1 MGIDMKKEI
10 KISDLWKRGPKE
22 PKAEKPPKE
31 PKQAKEPKPPKEKKE
46 RRLGRGTKE
55 KVAAIEAKSGPPVRD
70 IPLMRAFNL
79 LPKEEV
85 RAEKESKQSAIPHV
99 IVALAGVLVFAAL
112 AAFYLSSSAGGDQ
125 EVRGARRSPRRPR
138 EPAGAREAAAGAD
151 RGGSIDSERS
161 ARTAA
166 LSTALADRL
175 AWDRVLRE
183 LALVL
188 PADVTLATLDA
199 TAPSPGSA
207 GAATSG
213 AVSSFRVTGTSVSQA
228 SVARLLSR
236 LQVIPELQN
245 VQLEFATASDD
256 PAVPGVNFAITASVR
271 QGAVVVKK
279 QIPIWPVIGLAI
291 LMAGRGRIHG
301 RHPAEA
307 SGVRAARRAD
317 RRDADE
323 GERRAARFPSSAAG
337 DGDQGRRRLRGLEGD
352 ARHRRHAGDHSR
364 PELGRR
370 GHGDQVPLD
379 PAERADAQDRRTA
392 RSDHP
397 HLRGQLLRP
406 HRFPLPSAAT
416 SSRCATDTWPRR
428 AGSSPST
435 P

>member
-31 PKQAKEPKPPKEKKE
+31 PKRAKEPKPPKEKKE

-70 IPLMRAFNL
+70 IPLMHAFNL

-85 RAEKESKQSAIPHV
+85 RTEKESKQSAIPHV

-112 AAFYLSSSAGGDQ
+112 AAFYLSSSAAVTKKSGELDDL
-125 EVRGARRSPRRPR
+125 RGQLASLQVPEKQPQAPS
-138 EPAGAREAAAGAD
+138 EGPN
-151 RGGSIDSERS
+151 IDSERA

-188 PADVTLATLDA
+188 PADVTLVTLDA

-213 AVSSFRVTGTSVSQA
+213 GVSSFRVTGTSASQA

-245 VQLEFATASDD
+245 VQLEFATASED

-271 QGAVVVKK
+271 QGAV
-279 QIPIWPVIGLAI
+279 
-291 LMAGRGRIHG
+291 
-301 RHPAEA
+301 
-307 SGVRAARRAD
+307 S
-317 RRDADE
+317 
-323 GERRAARFPSSAAG
+323 
-337 DGDQGRRRLRGLEGD
+337 
-352 ARHRRHAGDHSR
+352 
-364 PELGRR
+364 
-370 GHGDQVPLD
+370 
-379 PAERADAQDRRTA
+379 
-392 RSDHP
+392 
-397 HLRGQLLRP
+397 
-406 HRFPLPSAAT
+406 
-416 SSRCATDTWPRR
+416 
-428 AGSSPST
+428 
-435 P
+435 

>member
-31 PKQAKEPKPPKEKKE
+31 PKKAKEPKPPKEKKE

-70 IPLMRAFNL
+70 IPLMHAFNL

-112 AAFYLSSSAGGDQ
+112 AAFYLSSSAAVTKKSGELDDLRGDLASLQ
-125 EVRGARRSPRRPR
+125 VPEKQPQAPSEGPN
-138 EPAGAREAAAGAD
+138 
-151 RGGSIDSERS
+151 IDSERA

-188 PADVTLATLDA
+188 PADVTLVTLDA

-213 AVSSFRVTGTSVSQA
+213 GVSSFRVTGTSASQA

-245 VQLEFATASDD
+245 VQLEFATASED

-271 QGAVVVKK
+271 QGAV
-279 QIPIWPVIGLAI
+279 
-291 LMAGRGRIHG
+291 
-301 RHPAEA
+301 
-307 SGVRAARRAD
+307 S
-317 RRDADE
+317 
-323 GERRAARFPSSAAG
+323 
-337 DGDQGRRRLRGLEGD
+337 
-352 ARHRRHAGDHSR
+352 
-364 PELGRR
+364 
-370 GHGDQVPLD
+370 
-379 PAERADAQDRRTA
+379 
-392 RSDHP
+392 
-397 HLRGQLLRP
+397 
-406 HRFPLPSAAT
+406 
-416 SSRCATDTWPRR
+416 
-428 AGSSPST
+428 
-435 P
+435 

>member
-31 PKQAKEPKPPKEKKE
+31 PKKAKEPKPPKEKKE

-70 IPLMRAFNL
+70 IPLMHAFNL

-85 RAEKESKQSAIPHV
+85 RTEKESKQSAIPHV

-112 AAFYLSSSAGGDQ
+112 AAFYLSSSAAVTKKSGELDDLRGDLASLQ
-125 EVRGARRSPRRPR
+125 VPEKQPQAPSEGPN
-138 EPAGAREAAAGAD
+138 
-151 RGGSIDSERS
+151 IDSERA

-188 PADVTLATLDA
+188 PADVTLVTLDA

-213 AVSSFRVTGTSVSQA
+213 GVSSFRVTGTSASQA

-236 LQVIPELQN
+236 LQVIPELQS
-245 VQLEFATASDD
+245 VQLEFATASED

-271 QGAVVVKK
+271 QGAV
-279 QIPIWPVIGLAI
+279 
-291 LMAGRGRIHG
+291 
-301 RHPAEA
+301 
-307 SGVRAARRAD
+307 S
-317 RRDADE
+317 
-323 GERRAARFPSSAAG
+323 
-337 DGDQGRRRLRGLEGD
+337 
-352 ARHRRHAGDHSR
+352 
-364 PELGRR
+364 
-370 GHGDQVPLD
+370 
-379 PAERADAQDRRTA
+379 
-392 RSDHP
+392 
-397 HLRGQLLRP
+397 
-406 HRFPLPSAAT
+406 
-416 SSRCATDTWPRR
+416 
-428 AGSSPST
+428 
-435 P
+435 

>member
-31 PKQAKEPKPPKEKKE
+31 PKRAKEPKPPKEKKE
-46 RRLGRGTKE
+46 RRLGRRTKE

-85 RAEKESKQSAIPHV
+85 RTEKESKQSAIPHV

-112 AAFYLSSSAGGDQ
+112 AAFYLSSSAAVTKKSGELDDL
-125 EVRGARRSPRRPR
+125 RGELASLQVPEKQPQAPS
-138 EPAGAREAAAGAD
+138 EGPN
-151 RGGSIDSERS
+151 IDSERA

-188 PADVTLATLDA
+188 PADVTLVTLDA

-213 AVSSFRVTGTSVSQA
+213 GVSSFRVTGTSASQA

-245 VQLEFATASDD
+245 VQLEFATASED

-271 QGAVVVKK
+271 QGAV
-279 QIPIWPVIGLAI
+279 
-291 LMAGRGRIHG
+291 
-301 RHPAEA
+301 
-307 SGVRAARRAD
+307 S
-317 RRDADE
+317 
-323 GERRAARFPSSAAG
+323 
-337 DGDQGRRRLRGLEGD
+337 
-352 ARHRRHAGDHSR
+352 
-364 PELGRR
+364 
-370 GHGDQVPLD
+370 
-379 PAERADAQDRRTA
+379 
-392 RSDHP
+392 
-397 HLRGQLLRP
+397 
-406 HRFPLPSAAT
+406 
-416 SSRCATDTWPRR
+416 
-428 AGSSPST
+428 
-435 P
+435 

>member
-1 MGIDMKKEI
+1 M
-10 KISDLWKRGPKE
+10 
-22 PKAEKPPKE
+22 
-31 PKQAKEPKPPKEKKE
+31 
-46 RRLGRGTKE
+46 
-55 KVAAIEAKSGPPVRD
+55 RD

-112 AAFYLSSSAGGDQ
+112 AAFYLSSSAAVTKKSGELDDLRGDLASLQ
-125 EVRGARRSPRRPR
+125 VPEKQPQAPTEGA
-138 EPAGAREAAAGAD
+138 
-151 RGGSIDSERS
+151 SIDSERS

-256 PAVPGVNFAITASVR
+256 PAEPGVNFAITASVR
-271 QGAVVVKK
+271 QGAV
-279 QIPIWPVIGLAI
+279 
-291 LMAGRGRIHG
+291 
-301 RHPAEA
+301 
-307 SGVRAARRAD
+307 S
-317 RRDADE
+317 
-323 GERRAARFPSSAAG
+323 
-337 DGDQGRRRLRGLEGD
+337 
-352 ARHRRHAGDHSR
+352 
-364 PELGRR
+364 
-370 GHGDQVPLD
+370 
-379 PAERADAQDRRTA
+379 
-392 RSDHP
+392 
-397 HLRGQLLRP
+397 
-406 HRFPLPSAAT
+406 
-416 SSRCATDTWPRR
+416 
-428 AGSSPST
+428 
-435 P
+435 

>member
-31 PKQAKEPKPPKEKKE
+31 PKKAKEPKPPKEKKE
-46 RRLGRGTKE
+46 RRLGRGNKE

-112 AAFYLSSSAGGDQ
+112 AAFYLSSSAAVTKKSGELDDLRGDLASLQVPEKQPQAPTGG
-125 EVRGARRSPRRPR
+125 AN
-138 EPAGAREAAAGAD
+138 
-151 RGGSIDSERS
+151 IDSERS

-188 PADVTLATLDA
+188 PADVRLATLDA

-245 VQLEFATASDD
+245 VQLEFATASED

-271 QGAVVVKK
+271 QGAV
-279 QIPIWPVIGLAI
+279 
-291 LMAGRGRIHG
+291 
-301 RHPAEA
+301 
-307 SGVRAARRAD
+307 S
-317 RRDADE
+317 
-323 GERRAARFPSSAAG
+323 
-337 DGDQGRRRLRGLEGD
+337 
-352 ARHRRHAGDHSR
+352 
-364 PELGRR
+364 
-370 GHGDQVPLD
+370 
-379 PAERADAQDRRTA
+379 
-392 RSDHP
+392 
-397 HLRGQLLRP
+397 
-406 HRFPLPSAAT
+406 
-416 SSRCATDTWPRR
+416 
-428 AGSSPST
+428 
-435 P
+435 

>member
-31 PKQAKEPKPPKEKKE
+31 PKKAKEPKPPKEKKE
-46 RRLGRGTKE
+46 RRLGRRTKE

-85 RAEKESKQSAIPHV
+85 RTEKESKQSAIPHV

-112 AAFYLSSSAGGDQ
+112 AAFYLSSSAAVTKKSGELDDL
-125 EVRGARRSPRRPR
+125 RGQLASLQVPEKQPQAPS
-138 EPAGAREAAAGAD
+138 EGPN
-151 RGGSIDSERS
+151 IDSERA

-188 PADVTLATLDA
+188 PADVTLVTLDA

-213 AVSSFRVTGTSVSQA
+213 GVSSFRVTGTSASQA

-245 VQLEFATASDD
+245 VQLEFATASED

-271 QGAVVVKK
+271 QGAV
-279 QIPIWPVIGLAI
+279 
-291 LMAGRGRIHG
+291 
-301 RHPAEA
+301 
-307 SGVRAARRAD
+307 S
-317 RRDADE
+317 
-323 GERRAARFPSSAAG
+323 
-337 DGDQGRRRLRGLEGD
+337 
-352 ARHRRHAGDHSR
+352 
-364 PELGRR
+364 
-370 GHGDQVPLD
+370 
-379 PAERADAQDRRTA
+379 
-392 RSDHP
+392 
-397 HLRGQLLRP
+397 
-406 HRFPLPSAAT
+406 
-416 SSRCATDTWPRR
+416 
-428 AGSSPST
+428 
-435 P
+435 

>member
-22 PKAEKPPKE
+22 PKADKPPKE
-31 PKQAKEPKPPKEKKE
+31 PKKAKEPKPPREKKE

-70 IPLMRAFNL
+70 IPLMHAFNL

-85 RAEKESKQSAIPHV
+85 RTEKESKQSAIPHV

-112 AAFYLSSSAGGDQ
+112 AAFYLSSSAAVTKKSGELDDLRGDLASLQ
-125 EVRGARRSPRRPR
+125 VPEKQPQAPSEGPN
-138 EPAGAREAAAGAD
+138 
-151 RGGSIDSERS
+151 IDSERA

-188 PADVTLATLDA
+188 PADVTLVTLDA

-213 AVSSFRVTGTSVSQA
+213 GVSSFRVTGTSASQA

-245 VQLEFATASDD
+245 VQLEFATASED

-271 QGAVVVKK
+271 QGAV
-279 QIPIWPVIGLAI
+279 
-291 LMAGRGRIHG
+291 
-301 RHPAEA
+301 
-307 SGVRAARRAD
+307 S
-317 RRDADE
+317 
-323 GERRAARFPSSAAG
+323 
-337 DGDQGRRRLRGLEGD
+337 
-352 ARHRRHAGDHSR
+352 
-364 PELGRR
+364 
-370 GHGDQVPLD
+370 
-379 PAERADAQDRRTA
+379 
-392 RSDHP
+392 
-397 HLRGQLLRP
+397 
-406 HRFPLPSAAT
+406 
-416 SSRCATDTWPRR
+416 
-428 AGSSPST
+428 
-435 P
+435 

>member
-22 PKAEKPPKE
+22 PKAEKAPKE
-31 PKQAKEPKPPKEKKE
+31 PKKAKEPKPPKEKKE
-46 RRLGRGTKE
+46 RRFGRGTKE

-85 RAEKESKQSAIPHV
+85 RTEKESKQSAIPHV

-112 AAFYLSSSAGGDQ
+112 AAFYLSSSAAVTKKSGELDDLRGDLASLQ
-125 EVRGARRSPRRPR
+125 VPEKQPQAPSEGPN
-138 EPAGAREAAAGAD
+138 
-151 RGGSIDSERS
+151 IDSERA

-188 PADVTLATLDA
+188 PADVTLVTLDA

-213 AVSSFRVTGTSVSQA
+213 GVSSFRVTGTSASQA

-245 VQLEFATASDD
+245 VQLEFATASED

-271 QGAVVVKK
+271 QGAV
-279 QIPIWPVIGLAI
+279 
-291 LMAGRGRIHG
+291 
-301 RHPAEA
+301 
-307 SGVRAARRAD
+307 S
-317 RRDADE
+317 
-323 GERRAARFPSSAAG
+323 
-337 DGDQGRRRLRGLEGD
+337 
-352 ARHRRHAGDHSR
+352 
-364 PELGRR
+364 
-370 GHGDQVPLD
+370 
-379 PAERADAQDRRTA
+379 
-392 RSDHP
+392 
-397 HLRGQLLRP
+397 
-406 HRFPLPSAAT
+406 
-416 SSRCATDTWPRR
+416 
-428 AGSSPST
+428 
-435 P
+435 

>member
-31 PKQAKEPKPPKEKKE
+31 PKKAKEPKPPKEKKE

-70 IPLMRAFNL
+70 IPLMHAFNL

-85 RAEKESKQSAIPHV
+85 RTEKESKQSAIPHV

-112 AAFYLSSSAGGDQ
+112 AAFYLSSSAAVTKKSGELDDLRGDLASLQ
-125 EVRGARRSPRRPR
+125 VPEKQPQAPSEGPN
-138 EPAGAREAAAGAD
+138 
-151 RGGSIDSERS
+151 IDSERA

-188 PADVTLATLDA
+188 PADVTLVTLDA

-213 AVSSFRVTGTSVSQA
+213 GVSSFRVTGTSASQA

-245 VQLEFATASDD
+245 VQLEFATASED

-271 QGAVVVKK
+271 QGAV
-279 QIPIWPVIGLAI
+279 
-291 LMAGRGRIHG
+291 
-301 RHPAEA
+301 
-307 SGVRAARRAD
+307 S
-317 RRDADE
+317 
-323 GERRAARFPSSAAG
+323 
-337 DGDQGRRRLRGLEGD
+337 
-352 ARHRRHAGDHSR
+352 
-364 PELGRR
+364 
-370 GHGDQVPLD
+370 
-379 PAERADAQDRRTA
+379 
-392 RSDHP
+392 
-397 HLRGQLLRP
+397 
-406 HRFPLPSAAT
+406 
-416 SSRCATDTWPRR
+416 
-428 AGSSPST
+428 
-435 P
+435 